1 MINCKNKAEDDQ
13 VLGEEE
19 SEEEEEEELKA
30 ELSSEAKKQNL
41 KVMMKMKVSSTCFR
55 IQF

>member
-1 MINCKNKAEDDQ
+1 MIPCKKKAEDDQ

-19 SEEEEEEELKA
+19 AEEEGEEEIMV

-41 KVMMKMKVSSTCFR
+41 KVMMKMKVSSTCFS
-55 IQF
+55 I